1 VANKTKSPTESIQGY
16 FRVILQENPKLLKKR
31 SNDQLYERWLQD
43 HPGEKE
49 VPVNVRQS
57 LANLKSILR
66 HRRKVRRRLKESGP
80 ASPANGA
87 HQPTVSFKVSDRGLL
102 QLEGQ
107 IDEALA
113 FARHLDAAGLREI
126 IRLLRTARNKVIV
139 RMG

>member
-31 SNDQLYERWLQD
+31 SNDQLYDRWLQD

-87 HQPTVSFKVSDRGLL
+87 HQPTVSFNVSDRGLL